1 MARTGIAGSATTA
14 ITEIT
19 VVLCASG
26 KLRQRLNHHIAVDN
40 KTRVRKLLTQAINS
54 VIF

>member
-14 ITEIT
+14 IT
-19 VVLCASG
+19 VLCASG

-40 KTRVRKLLTQAINS
+40 KNGLRKLLTQAINS